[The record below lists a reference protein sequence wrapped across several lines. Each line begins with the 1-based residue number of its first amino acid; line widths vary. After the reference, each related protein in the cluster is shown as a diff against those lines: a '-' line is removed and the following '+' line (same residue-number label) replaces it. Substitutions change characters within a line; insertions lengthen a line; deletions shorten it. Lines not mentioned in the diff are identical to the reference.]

1 MMSILNK
8 CRFGILLLLLAVGCS
23 DIYKIGVSDSSGL
36 ERSGDM
42 VVIPLKDIPDAVGKR
57 FIVKNE
63 QGLEIP
69 YQITQDSLLIFQAN
83 VTANGATSYKI
94 VKGNPASYDTHA
106 CGMYRP
112 DRKDDFI
119 WENDKSGY
127 RTYGPALQASGERAF
142 GYDVFTKSVTFPV
155 MKARFDSALYAKNKL
170 NFHLDHGNGMDSY
183 GVGPTLGCGT
193 TALIKN
199 GEIVYPWAW
208 TSYELLDNGPLRFSI
223 RLKYSPVQIDGKT
236 VTETRT
242 ITLDAGSYLN
252 KAVVRYEGLDS
263 QDDTVAVG
271 IVIHKENPDA
281 FRSGD
286 KYMAYADLGDRNI
299 GKNGEI
305 YTGVVFCS
313 RPDSIGFVPFENI
326 DGILASSNVG
336 APIGHIL
343 GKTAYSKDTD
353 YSYYFGSG
361 WSKGG
366 VTNINGWCTYL
377 EEFSEKLRS
386 PLNINISK

>member
-1 MMSILNK
+1 MMNFLNK
-8 CRFGILLLLLAVGCS
+8 YKFVLLLLLLAAGCS
-23 DIYKIGVSDSSGL
+23 DIYKVGISDSSGS
-36 ERSGDM
+36 ERSGEM
-42 VVIPLKDIPDAVGKR
+42 VVIHLKDIPDAVGKR

-69 YQITQDSLLIFQAN
+69 YQITHDSLLIFQAN
-83 VTANGATSYKI
+83 VPANGAAFYKI
-94 VKGNPASYDTHA
+94 AKGNPMLYDTLA
-106 CGMYRP
+106 CGMFRP

-127 RTYGPALQASGERAF
+127 RTYGPALQASGEKAF

-208 TSYELLDNGPLRFSI
+208 TSYEILDNGPLRFSI
-223 RLKYSPVQIDGKT
+223 RLKYSPVEINSKT
-236 VTETRT
+236 VVETRT
-242 ITLDAGSYLN
+242 ITLDAGSNLN
-252 KAVVRYEGLDS
+252 KAVVSYEGLDG

-286 KYMAYADLGDRNI
+286 RYMAYADLGDRNI
-299 GKNGEI
+299 GQNGEI
-305 YTGVVFCS
+305 YVGAVFCS
-313 RPDSIGFVPFENI
+313 SPDSIGFVPFENI
-326 DGILASSNVG
+326 DEILASDNMG

-343 GKTAYSKDTD
+343 GKAAYSKNTD

-366 VTNINGWCTYL
+366 VGSFDEWCSYL
-377 EEFSEKLRS
+377 QGFSEKLES
-386 PLNINISK
+386 PLHINISK

>member
-1 MMSILNK
+1 MNILYK
-8 CRFGILLLLLAVGCS
+8 YAVGMLLLSSAACTNV
-23 DIYKIGVSDSSGL
+23 YKVEVSDSSGSDRNG
-36 ERSGDM
+36 EM
-42 VVIPLKDIPDAVGKR
+42 AVIPLKDIPNAVGQS
-57 FIVKNE
+57 FIVKDGAN
-63 QGLEIP
+63 QEIP
-69 YQITQDSLLIFQAN
+69 YQITHDSLLIFQAD
-83 VTANGATSYKI
+83 VSANGTSTYKI
-94 VKGNPASYDTHA
+94 VKGSPMQYDTLA

-142 GYDVFTKSVTFPV
+142 GYDVFTKSVSFPV

-193 TALIKN
+193 TALVKN
-199 GEIVYPWAW
+199 GELVYPWAW
-208 TSYELLDNGPLRFSI
+208 TSYEILDNGPLRFSI
-223 RLKYSPVQIDGKT
+223 RLKYSPVAVNGKE
-236 VTETRT
+236 VVETRT

-252 KAVVRYEGLDS
+252 HAVVSYDGLVAS
-263 QDDTVAVG
+263 GMDTLAVG
-271 IVIHKENPDA
+271 IVVHKENPDA
-281 FRSGD
+281 YRSSER
-286 KYMAYADLGDRNI
+286 YMAYADLGDRNI
-299 GKNGEI
+299 GQNGEI

-313 RPDSIGFVPFENI
+313 TPDSVGFIPFE
-326 DGILASSNVG
+326 DMDETLSSNKIG

-343 GKTAYSKDTD
+343 GTSVYSKNTE

-366 VTNINGWCTYL
+366 VRSFDEWCSYL
-377 EEFSEKLRS
+377 QGFSERLKS
-386 PLNINISK
+386 PLNIKISK

>member
-94 VKGNPASYDTHA
+94 VKGNPASYDTLA